1 VLAAIAMLA
10 AARSVLREVR
20 GLPARPA
27 AGRASTAAD
36 TALNARKS
44 AATTASEADDD
55 ADAVSPRRNEDDDT
69 RSQRQGHT
77 EFVDAA
83 DGSDADEDLE
93 QSGRHLSKAERKRL
107 RKLSRMSRAA

>member
-1 VLAAIAMLA
+1 
-10 AARSVLREVR
+10 VLREVL
-20 GLPARPA
+20 GLPARTI
-27 AGRASTAAD
+27 AGRPSTAAD
-36 TALNARKS
+36 TAANTRR
-44 AATTASEADDD
+44 AAAPAASEADDP

-69 RSQRQGHT
+69 RSQQQGHT

-83 DGSDADEDLE
+83 DAPESDEDLE